1 MSVER
6 ISCHSATLGAK
17 LEERHH
23 GLLRDGEFTKSLLA
37 HAAEAVEV
45 LDLEGRIEF
54 MSVGGLRAME
64 IDDGDAILAASW
76 LALWPRDALTSAIAA
91 VEQAKAG
98 KTATFEGTRQTA
110 RGKPKW
116 WEVTISPIPGAGGR
130 PARLLVMSRDA
141 TERKL
146 AQQSQQ
152 RLTNELHHRVKNIFA
167 MVMAITSQTLARAKS
182 VTEGRLAVEQR
193 LMALAEAHDLLRVG
207 RSDGASLQEI
217 VSRAIQPYDAKPS
230 RFRLAGD
237 DVRLSPQA
245 ALALAMA
252 THELCTNAFKYGA
265 LSSDAGRID
274 MSWRVDEA
282 ARQLHLVWRES
293 GGPTVQAPAGRG
305 GFGMKVIEAS
315 FRGQFGGKA
324 TVSFEPSGIV
334 WAVEAPLST
343 LQGAAPVATGRDPPA

>member
-6 ISCHSATLGAK
+6 ISRQPTTLGSE
-17 LEERHH
+17 LEERQH
-23 GLLRDGEFTKSLLA
+23 GLVRDGEFTNSLLA
-37 HAAEAVEV
+37 HGVEAVEV

-54 MSVGGLRAME
+54 MSVSGLRAME

-76 LALWPRDALTSAIAA
+76 LALWPRAALTSATAA
-91 VEQAKAG
+91 VAQAKAG
-98 KTATFEGTRQTA
+98 KTATFEGTRPTA

-116 WEVTISPIPGAGGR
+116 WEVIVSPIPGAGGR
-130 PARLLVMSRDA
+130 PARLLVISRDA

-146 AQQSQQ
+146 AQQSRQK
-152 RLTNELHHRVKNIFA
+152 LTDDLHHRVKNIFA
-167 MVMAITSQTLARAKS
+167 RVLAITSQTLARAKS
-182 VTEGRLAVEQR
+182 VAEGRLAVEQR

-207 RSDGASLQEI
+207 RHDGANLREI

-230 RFRLAGD
+230 RFTLAGD
-237 DVRLSPQA
+237 DVRLSAQA

-282 ARQLHLVWRES
+282 RQLHLVWRES
-293 GGPTVQAPAGRG
+293 GGPSVQAPAGRG
-305 GFGMKVIEAS
+305 GFGTKVIEAS
-315 FRGQFGGKA
+315 FRGQFGGTA

-334 WAVEAPLST
+334 WTVEAPLST
-343 LQGAAPVATGRDPPA
+343 LQDAATAAGGRDPPA